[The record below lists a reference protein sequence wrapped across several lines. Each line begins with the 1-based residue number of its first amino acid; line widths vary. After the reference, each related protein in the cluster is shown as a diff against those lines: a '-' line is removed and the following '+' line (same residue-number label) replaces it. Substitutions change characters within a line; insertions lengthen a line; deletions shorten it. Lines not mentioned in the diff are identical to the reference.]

1 MTVFQIKHF
10 FYALV
15 LFSLWACQP
24 QGASSLIEQGGDSPQ
39 QLGPKLYKITGS
51 KTLGAVLMPA
61 LLDAY
66 LGQLQVEKLEKEHL
80 SAGCLYRWEQAG
92 RKVRLEL
99 LPKGSQAGFSALVA
113 GQAQMA
119 MASKE
124 IDDSLLAQL
133 PALKQEQQLLLAYD
147 ALRVLVHKE
156 KAEIKELSKLQLG
169 KIFRGEIRDWAEIDL
184 RFSGP
189 IRLYMRN
196 EQSGSFHFVQRILGE
211 LGAVH
216 KQQENF
222 DYLLQDLANDPNGLA
237 FAPYDLPEGLSVSTV
252 AVAGRKAN
260 LQDLQ
265 YLFRRPLYLY
275 LDALA
280 LEEPFWQDFMFFCRS
295 KEGQKIV
302 AQSGFANLGAPL

>member
-80 SAGCLYRWEQAG
+80 SAGYLYRWEQDG
-92 RKVRLEL
+92 RKLRLEL
-99 LPKGSQAGFSALVA
+99 LPKGSQAGFMALAA

-124 IDDSLLAQL
+124 IDDSLAKSLAVF
-133 PALKQEQQLLLAYD
+133 KQEQQLLLAYD

-156 KAEIKELSKLQLG
+156 KAEIKQLSKLQLG
-169 KIFRGEIRDWAEIDL
+169 KIFRGEVRDWAEIDL

-189 IRLYMRN
+189 IRLYLRN

-222 DYLLQDLANDPNGLA
+222 DYLLQDLANDPKGLA
-237 FAPYDLPEGLSVSTV
+237 FAPYDLPAGLSVSTV
-252 AVAGRKAN
+252 AVAGREAN

-280 LEEPFWQDFMFFCRS
+280 LKDPFWLDFMAFCQS
-295 KEGQKIV
+295 KAGQKIV

>member
-1 MTVFQIKHF
+1 
-10 FYALV
+10 
-15 LFSLWACQP
+15 
-24 QGASSLIEQGGDSPQ
+24 
-39 QLGPKLYKITGS
+39 
-51 KTLGAVLMPA
+51 MPA
-61 LLDAY
+61 LLEAY
-66 LGQLQVEKLEKEHL
+66 LRQKGVQALEKSKL
-80 SAGCLYRWEQAG
+80 SGAYLYRWEQDG
-92 RKVRLEL
+92 KKLRLEL
-99 LPKGSQAGFSALVA
+99 LPKGSQAGFMALAA

-124 IDDSLLAQL
+124 IEDSLLAQL
-133 PALKQEQQLLLAYD
+133 PALKEEQRLLLAYD

-156 KAEIKELSKLQLG
+156 KAEIKQLTKLQLG
-169 KIFRGEIRDWAEIDL
+169 KIFRGEVRDWAEIDP

-189 IRLYMRN
+189 IRLYLRN

-237 FAPYDLPEGLSVSTV
+237 FAPYELPAGLSVSTV

-275 LDALA
+275 LDTLA
-280 LEEPFWQDFMFFCRS
+280 LKDPFWLDFMAFCQS
-295 KEGQKIV
+295 EAGQKIV
-302 AQSGFANLGAPL
+302 AQSGFASLAPSL

>member
-61 LLDAY
+61 LLEAY
-66 LGQLQVEKLEKEHL
+66 LGQKGVQTLEKSKL
-80 SAGCLYRWEQAG
+80 SKGYLYSWEQAG
-92 RKVRLEL
+92 RKLRLEL
-99 LPKGSQAGFSALVA
+99 LPKGSQAGFMALA
-113 GQAQMA
+113 TGQAQMA

-133 PALKQEQQLLLAYD
+133 PDLKQEQQLLLAYD

-189 IRLYMRN
+189 IRLYLRN

-211 LGAVH
+211 LGASH

-237 FAPYDLPEGLSVSTV
+237 FAPYDLPEGLSVSSL
-252 AVAGRKAN
+252 AIAGRTAQ
-260 LQDLQ
+260 LRDLQ

-280 LEEPFWQDFMFFCRS
+280 LEEPFWQDFMVFCRS